1 MDWTALE
8 KYKVDLGSYDS
19 LYREFH
25 QNPEI
30 STLEHETAEK
40 IAAHLK
46 SLSSDLDIRTG
57 IGGTGLIAICKN
69 GTGPT
74 VLLRADMDGLPIH
87 EETGL
92 DYASTK
98 TMKDTQLDNA
108 IKPVMHACGHDF
120 HITCNL
126 GAAETL
132 LKARDIWSGTVIFLF
147 QPAEERGCGA
157 QAMVDD
163 GLFDPKKH
171 ACPIPDIFLGQHI
184 FPLEPGCIISKS
196 GSFLAAADSLRI
208 TVFGQGGHGSMPHRC
223 VDPVVLASSIVMKLQ
238 TIVSREIDPEE
249 VAVVTV
255 GSLKAGDTVN
265 VIGDEA
271 VLQLN
276 IRSMS
281 NETRHSALDAV
292 KRIVKAEC
300 EAFRSPK
307 EPVFETLNAYPPT
320 LNDQEA
326 TDTIQKSFTE
336 CFGHKHH
343 RVSRAIPGSEDF
355 PNLATAVDKPYVF
368 WGWSGSDEKI
378 WAKHE
383 REGTL
388 DQLPFNHSHLFAPA
402 IHPTLGNGIDAMVVA
417 ALSFVTT

>member
-1 MDWTALE
+1 MDFKAAL
-8 KYKVDLGSYDS
+8 KKNKVDLSAYAS

-30 STLEHETAEK
+30 STLEHETSEK

-57 IGGTGLIAICKN
+57 IGGTGLISICKN
-69 GTGPT
+69 GSGPT
-74 VLLRADMDGLPIH
+74 VLLRADMDGLPVH
-87 EETGL
+87 EDTGL
-92 DYASTK
+92 EYASTK
-98 TMKDTQLDNA
+98 TMKDTQLDDA
-108 IKPVMHACGHDF
+108 VKPVMHACGHDM

-132 LKARDIWSGTVIFLF
+132 LKVRDIWSGTIIFLF

-163 GLFDPKKH
+163 GLFDPEKH
-171 ACPIPDIFLGQHI
+171 ACPIPDVLFGQHV
-184 FPLEPGCIISKS
+184 FPLEPGCIVSKP

-249 VAVVTV
+249 VVVVTV

-271 VLQLN
+271 VLQVN

-281 NETRHSALDAV
+281 HETRTSALDAV

-300 EAFRSPK
+300 EAFKSPK
-307 EPVFETLNAYPPT
+307 EPVFETLNAFPPT
-320 LNDQEA
+320 LNDQET

-336 CFGHKHH
+336 FFGDKHQ
-343 RVSRAIPGSEDF
+343 RVSAALPGSEDF
-355 PNLATAVDKPYVF
+355 PDLATAVDKPYVF
-368 WGWSGSDEKI
+368 WGWSGSDEKV

-383 REGTL
+383 KEGTL
-388 DQLPFNHSHLFAPA
+388 SELP
-402 IHPTLGNGIDAMVVA
+402 PTTRIFLPQRSIRPWKMASTRW
-417 ALSFVTT
+417 LWQR